1 MQIRSETGPQLVS
14 KLDFFKNSF
23 RVLYWQFYSFHFTT
37 RKSYS
42 KYFQMEDE
50 QKLLL

>member
-14 KLDFFKNSF
+14 KLDFFLKNKF
-23 RVLYWQFYSFHFTT
+23 LYWQFYSFHFTT